1 MGATFSSVTSR
12 LVPGLN
18 ITGSNEAVTVS
29 WPSSFSWCFLQ
40 QNVALSTGPWAASAG
55 VEDNG
60 TLKSL
65 TLPSPG
71 SRLFFRL
78 AQP

>member
-1 MGATFSSVTSR
+1 M
-12 LVPGLN
+12 PGLN
-18 ITGSNEAVTVS
+18 IAGSNDAVTVS

-40 QNVALSTGPWAASAG
+40 QNAAPGTVPWAASTG

-65 TLPSPG
+65 TVPSPAG
-71 SRLFFRL
+71 HLFFRL